1 MQRRQCVQLYG
12 GNEGRIKRGGFD
24 STDKTTTASLPLPP
38 LPSPLRCDSCTRQIA
53 RVKWDPFRIVA
64 ECCPSTGLQLNF
76 ISKFL
81 RGFHPSP
88 LFPDEPNT
96 DRRIELILRLTPNQT
111 FREISPFFL
120 NGKKRSHGFVIF
132 LYFWDFWN
140 IEGEAY
146 KLLSRRMIFF
156 YLLRFLCIVREVMVL
171 LSFLL
176 FTWMVSYKKDEWI
189 NNKETFENNSRN
201 Y

>member
-38 LPSPLRCDSCTRQIA
+38 LPSPLLCDSCTRQIA

-81 RGFHPSP
+81 RGFHLSP

-111 FREISPFFL
+111 FRGVWFLFEWKKKKPWFCNIFEIFEISKEKLISFS
-120 NGKKRSHGFVIF
+120 R
-132 LYFWDFWN
+132 
-140 IEGEAY
+140 GE
-146 KLLSRRMIFF
+146 
-156 YLLRFLCIVREVMVL
+156 
-171 LSFLL
+171 
-176 FTWMVSYKKDEWI
+176 
-189 NNKETFENNSRN
+189 
-201 Y
+201 